1 MIGENTETM
10 LLIGQ
15 LFKHLK
21 EEKMKTLDKIAQANI
36 TPKQALDLLKA
47 GNVRFVENLRIN
59 RNLLQM
65 VNDTSNGQW
74 PMAAIVS
81 CMDSRTSAELI
92 FDQGLGDIFSIR
104 LAGNVISE
112 NVLGS
117 LEYAC
122 KVAGSK
128 FIVVLGHSKCGAIK
142 GACDAVELGN
152 LTALLGKIT
161 PAVYAEKT
169 VKEDRNSHNPEFVE
183 AVSRIHVERSV
194 QAIMDQSVIL
204 RDMILKGEIGII
216 GASYDVETGVVAF
229 MDHTLILEGITE
241 NATAL
246 AV

>member
-1 MIGENTETM
+1 
-10 LLIGQ
+10 
-15 LFKHLK
+15 
-21 EEKMKTLDKIAQANI
+21 MKTLNKSLQDKL
-36 TPKQALDLLKA
+36 TPATTLELLKN
-47 GNVRFVENLRIN
+47 GNARFVENLRLHRDHLEQIN
-59 RNLLQM
+59 ETR
-65 VNDTSNGQW
+65 DGQW

-104 LAGNVISE
+104 LAGAVISE

-142 GACDAVELGN
+142 GACDKVEMGN

-169 VKEDRNSHNPEFVE
+169 ITEDRTSANPAFVD
-183 AVSRIHVERSV
+183 AVTHIHTERSV
-194 QAIMDQSVIL
+194 QAIMEQSHIL
-204 RDMILKGEIGII
+204 REMILNGEVGII
-216 GASYDVETGVVAF
+216 GAMYDVETGVVTF
-229 MDHTLILEGITE
+229 LENTLIIGEEVAKEKLEPVT
-241 NATAL
+241 
-246 AV
+246 V

>member
-1 MIGENTETM
+1 
-10 LLIGQ
+10 
-15 LFKHLK
+15 
-21 EEKMKTLDKIAQANI
+21 MKTLNKSLQDKL
-36 TPKQALDLLKA
+36 TPATTLELLKN
-47 GNVRFVENLRIN
+47 GNARFVENLRLHRDHLEQIN
-59 RNLLQM
+59 ETR
-65 VNDTSNGQW
+65 DGQW

-104 LAGNVISE
+104 LAGAVISE

-142 GACDAVELGN
+142 GACDKVEMGN

-169 VKEDRNSHNPEFVE
+169 ITKDRTSHNPAFVH
-183 AVSRIHVERSV
+183 AVTHIHTERSV
-194 QAIMDQSVIL
+194 QAIMEQSHIL
-204 RDMILKGEIGII
+204 REMILAGEVGII
-216 GASYDVETGVVAF
+216 GAMYDVETGVVTF
-229 MDHTLILEGITE
+229 LENTLIIGEEVAKEQLE
-241 NATAL
+241 
-246 AV
+246 AVTV